1 MCFRPQSIPTKPQ
14 DPQQITAPR
23 NDGQTFKKPL
33 APKQTAL
40 NSSST
45 KHGNTPYERNKQASS
60 HIPYVGKKR
69 ATGSLKAPVSKGSYT
84 GQEKGNTLNNE
95 NKPQTQS
102 KIGQPIK
109 RLSSNLTQPVA
120 PKPPINAQEAA
131 NTSSDHKP
139 VRRQII
145 SDAAASAP
153 VKKSSG
159 GGKQLKS
166 IAKPLSGVAQLASG
180 IVQPRSQS
188 QNTSRSS
195 NNTLNNM
202 SGGRALSRSLQTIPQ
217 NIKTKLQPK
226 QGMSSKYASEE
237 SLSKNPNRTIQSNSS
252 NLPPARQNGGMEGG
266 KFGFKAPSNFRP
278 RAVSQTLNKTVHMST
293 PCQPTTVKRDE
304 LKVSPIVTGTT
315 TVETT
320 QASDKSIVDSKN
332 RTLNVSLNQER
343 PEGLILDTEKELVA
357 QLNFSNHSQDLSYDQ
372 SHNVSGGQSNGLL
385 IDQTTTKK
393 VEDTR
398 TNLLGTTTLL
408 LDDVMNK
415 GNNTD
420 FFNQTVIIR
429 KPSDEMSFEDEK
441 EISNEANKTFAM
453 NQLNRTHAVESDL
466 NQIHTKE
473 IPLNKTRILDQS
485 DSLDLNKTHVLD
497 TVPSDFSKTHVLNN
511 HANTTQD
518 IYNESNGELE
528 EEMKVLYETFPV
540 NEKSLAAELQEQID
554 EHISQSFSN
563 SGNIPESE
571 FIENVAMPSN
581 LGKDTPCKSEID
593 DMNME
598 HSFTE
603 DIAKVIAAISSGVGT
618 HASASM
624 VVSTSPLKSA
634 TTENEVTNVN
644 VCSHSTVNHL
654 TSEKVKHFLDIPIT
668 KSRTRESS
676 ENSDVFHDDEDFA
689 LVEVPKT
696 PTHSS
701 NILPKTPSK
710 TDTFCDYD
718 ARFDK
723 RCNTVSLG
731 MVKRPRNVRRHFT
744 LGAQDLSKLFR
755 APKEMH
761 TRETLEGNILMD
773 NTTFLQLS
781 NDVRSM
787 KTQLLKLKRTL
798 QEVSSSLR
806 LKQRSD
812 LMKMPL

>member
-153 VKKSSG
+153 VKKSS

-429 KPSDEMSFEDEK
+429 KPSNEMSFEDEK

-528 EEMKVLYETFPV
+528 KEMKVLYETFPV

-593 DMNME
+593 DLNME

-781 NDVRSM
+781 NDVRSV